1 MKFQEQQI
9 NKKARRV
16 AIKVT
21 GFCLVGVVLAYM
33 NEPEPNLYG
42 TSIDELEQIQNE
54 HRRSM
59 QENDNHSQRLSEIV
73 NGIELE
79 SDTEKLKALFQTFKF
94 QYSLAEPLSMELS
107 ELVNHVPDTEKLPT
121 EWPSCEKLVESYAQ
135 ENAEPSLQTHRYFHI
150 LYTKLLLVCRT

>member
-9 NKKARRV
+9 SKKARRV

-42 TSIDELEQIQNE
+42 TSIDELEQIKNE

-59 QENDNHSQRLSEIV
+59 QESDNQGQRLSEII
-73 NGIELE
+73 NTIEQE
-79 SDTEKLKALFQTFKF
+79 SDTEKLKVLFQTFKF
-94 QYSLAEPLSMELS
+94 HYSIVEPLSMELS
-107 ELVNHVPDTEKLPT
+107 ELVDHVPDAEKPAT
-121 EWPSCEKLVESYAQ
+121 EWPNCEKIVKNNAQ
-135 ENAEPSLQTHRYFHI
+135 EYAEPNPQIHRYFHI